1 MEWTLLFLALL
12 MAVVVWW
19 LVRQTVNVEPWVAG
33 ASVEDVESDGI
44 RSMAANIGGA
54 LRPSKVALG
63 VFLAVV
69 TSIFALFISAYSIR
83 MEVGDWR
90 PLPEPALLWA
100 NTGILVLCS
109 VFLQG
114 AWVAVKR
121 NNVQGVKL
129 GMTLGFLMTVA
140 FMVGQLMAWDQL
152 IDSGYVISGNPANAF
167 FYTLTAVHALH
178 LIGGLVVL
186 MIAILRVWS
195 AEEIVA
201 KVASPV
207 ELCGVYWHF
216 LLAVWIILFSFLL
229 NT

>member
-12 MAVVVWW
+12 MSVIVWW
-19 LVRQTVNVEPWVAG
+19 LVRQTINVKPWVAG
-33 ASVEDVESDGI
+33 ASVESVESEGL
-44 RSMAANIGGA
+44 RSAASMGDPI
-54 LRPSKVALG
+54 RPSKVALG

-90 PLPEPALLWA
+90 PLPEPLVLWA

-109 VFLQG
+109 IFLQG

-121 NNVQGVKL
+121 RNVAGVRL
-129 GMTLGFLMTVA
+129 GMALGGVMTVA
-140 FMVGQLMAWDQL
+140 FMVGQLLAWDQL
-152 IDSGYVISGNPANAF
+152 IESGYLISSNPANAF
-167 FYTLTAVHALH
+167 FYTLTALHAVH

-186 MIAILRVWS
+186 AIAVVRLWNAV
-195 AEEIVA
+195 EVA
-201 KVASPV
+201 PKVASSV